1 MPEQFFTVKEASQWL
16 NERGIDLTE
25 GGVRRL
31 CRQNE
36 LATVRFGRIY
46 RIPLSELIRITTP
59 QKK

>member
-1 MPEQFFTVKEASQWL
+1 MPEQFFTVKEAAAWL
-16 NERGIDLTE
+16 NARGIKLTE

-31 CRQNE
+31 CRDNE
-36 LATVRFGRIY
+36 LATVQFGRVY